1 MLILT
6 RKLNERFFIGDDIT
20 VMVTRIDGGQIR
32 LGVDAPASMPVYR
45 AEIYRDMVDAA
56 KDDPTRQLFHLA
68 LNRAEARVV
77 SDCLGASPG
86 EVTAWVSRRIE
97 KLMQE
102 KYA

>member
-6 RKLNERFFIGDDIT
+6 RKVDQRVMIGDEIT
-20 VMVTRIDGGQIR
+20 VMVTQNTGTLVR
-32 LGVDAPASMPVYR
+32 LGIDAPPSVPVHR
-45 AEIYRDMVDAA
+45 AEIYYDIRDGI
-56 KDDPTRQLFHLA
+56 KDDPTRQMFHVA

-77 SDCLGASPG
+77 ADVLAGAGG
-86 EVTAWVSRRIE
+86 EVTGWVSRRIE